1 MRHAAIARPRPLI
14 VAHVLLSLAE
24 QPRHGYELAESLR
37 ASEFEAITPS
47 TVYRELAKLE
57 EDGLVRSFWQ
67 SSQARGPARHMYELT
82 DAGRADLAECAVDVR
97 GLMTHLAE
105 FLARWGSVDGPPN
118 APPAPPEPTAP
129 SRPRRSRIWKPR

>member
-1 MRHAAIARPRPLI
+1 M

-37 ASEFEAITPS
+37 APEFEAITPS

-82 DAGRADLAECAVDVR
+82 DAGRADLTECAVDVR

-105 FLARWGSVDGPPN
+105 FLTRCASVDGDHEPPPRPE
-118 APPAPPEPTAP
+118 PPAVPR
-129 SRPRRSRIWKPR
+129 SRRSRIWKPR